1 MALNNPKLNEPGM
14 SMAGT
19 AVMVSDDIATDGL
32 IRDIDLLPPLDH
44 KAIPK
49 PLSCRSNLVDTN
61 NSKQLCVEECVGAK
75 AKC

>member
-1 MALNNPKLNEPGM
+1 VALNNPKLNEPGM

-19 AVMVSDDIATDGL
+19 AVMVSDDIAAYGF

-49 PLSCRSNLVDTN
+49 PLSCRKSQSDSQTAELQ
-61 NSKQLCVEECVGAK
+61 KQSS
-75 AKC
+75 

>member
-1 MALNNPKLNEPGM
+1 VALNNPKLNEPGM

-19 AVMVSDDIATDGL
+19 AVMVSGDGMAGTDGL

-49 PLSCRSNLVDTN
+49 PLSCRKSQSDSQTAELQ
-61 NSKQLCVEECVGAK
+61 KQSS
-75 AKC
+75 

>member
-32 IRDIDLLPPLDH
+32 FRDIDLLPLLDH

-49 PLSCRSNLVDTN
+49 PLSCR
-61 NSKQLCVEECVGAK
+61 NSQSDSQTTKLQTQSS
-75 AKC
+75 